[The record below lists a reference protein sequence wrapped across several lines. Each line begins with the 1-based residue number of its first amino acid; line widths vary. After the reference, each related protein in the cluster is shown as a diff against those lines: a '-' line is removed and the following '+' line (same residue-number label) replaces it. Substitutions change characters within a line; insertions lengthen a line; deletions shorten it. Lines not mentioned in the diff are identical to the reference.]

1 MSVLLVTDSLQSY
14 SIPLPTVHR
23 GGLQLFNTS
32 TKEGQDWG
40 KEDCGKEDGKEDHWQ
55 EKANFVH

>member
-1 MSVLLVTDSLQSY
+1 
-14 SIPLPTVHR
+14 VHH

-32 TKEGQDWG
+32 TKEGQNWG